1 MYVIVKILN
10 PRLTC
15 QVEDAIAGADV
26 RQEGVPQALARVG
39 AFHQSGDVH
48 HIEECWDFAAN
59 QEGSL
64 TEILFKK
71 NKQTKNLKTLLLKSS
86 LKTVYSLFT
95 FQNKNQRKLDNPI
108 IQRAHQI

>member
-64 TEILFKK
+64 TESLFKK
-71 NKQTKNLKTLLLKSS
+71 KKTLKTLLLKSS

-95 FQNKNQRKLDNPI
+95 FQIKISVN
-108 IQRAHQI
+108 

>member
-26 RQEGVPQALARVG
+26 RQEGVPQALARVC

-64 TEILFKK
+64 TESLFKK
-71 NKQTKNLKTLLLKSS
+71 TNKKNPQNTPAEIQFENCVFSIYLSNKKS
-86 LKTVYSLFT
+86 V
-95 FQNKNQRKLDNPI
+95 
-108 IQRAHQI
+108 

>member
-64 TEILFKK
+64 TESLFKK
-71 NKQTKNLKTLLLKSS
+71 KKKPSKHSC
-86 LKTVYSLFT
+86 
-95 FQNKNQRKLDNPI
+95 
-108 IQRAHQI
+108 